1 MICSSE
7 PVQLIGEG
15 IYNLNEL
22 KQINVTKSF
31 LGMNQNKRGCQNEE
45 SLGSC
50 RTRWYR
56 NTMLDKCGCL
66 PFSIRTSNQVACFL
80 WILWYVKSFQDP
92 LCTSEGIQ
100 CVEEIVVENLRVD
113 NSNCLPPCTG
123 LILTSYSKSTVNN
136 NWEDKILKLV
146 YSYLEYTKWEYL
158 PTELK
163 GNTV

>member
-1 MICSSE
+1 M
-7 PVQLIGEG
+7 
-15 IYNLNEL
+15 
-22 KQINVTKSF
+22 
-31 LGMNQNKRGCQNEE
+31 
-45 SLGSC
+45 
-50 RTRWYR
+50 
-56 NTMLDKCGCL
+56 
-66 PFSIRTSNQVACFL
+66 
-80 WILWYVKSFQDP
+80 KSFQDP

-163 GNTV
+163 GNTVKEQNGVYKKLCMRLPLSTS